1 MNSRTSRLLATG
13 STLAHELR
21 FVSLYDPG
29 RGVAVPCDECG
40 KVDLDSLTESLRNA
54 YFGARALV
62 GREYRYPTVQLVH

>member
-1 MNSRTSRLLATG
+1 MNACTSRPLATG
-13 STLAHELR
+13 TTRSHELR

-40 KVDLDSLTESLRNA
+40 KVDLESLTESLRNA

-62 GREYRYPTVQLVH
+62 GREYSYPTVQLVH